1 LEHLC
6 TTLTAIPPPLRA
18 WSKHKENLCA
28 PDEIPAYWETCDV
41 LTFLA
46 DTGMY
51 DASLCQ
57 GLDGAEKERVL
68 QFKSDYFKKR
78 FAVSRSLLKCI
89 LRHIPGTGN
98 RDEIV
103 FSPEKKG
110 MLVRGRQDLFLSL
123 SYSGSCIAL
132 SVGKRKI
139 GSDIEMVRPVDIRK
153 IRSSPLFDGTK
164 CRNKKEASLQ
174 ALHVWTLVEAY
185 AKLRDKNPF
194 PLLAGTTFFPDA
206 GFVSYCIDK
215 QAVLSLAWDPALIKD
230 TLLWIDP
237 GTFSQG
243 GKHTPSSSSLSGGDT
258 HVRS

>member
-1 LEHLC
+1 M
-6 TTLTAIPPPLRA
+6 TAIPPLRA
-18 WSKHKENLCA
+18 WSKQKKNLCA
-28 PDEIPAYWETCDV
+28 PDEIPAYWKTHDV

-51 DASLCQ
+51 DASLYQ
-57 GLDGAEKERVL
+57 GLDSAEKERAL
-68 QFKSDYFKKR
+68 QFKSEYFKKR
-78 FAVSRSLLKCI
+78 FVVSRSLMKCI
-89 LRHIPGTGN
+89 LRQVPGTGN

-103 FSPEKKG
+103 LSREKKG

-139 GSDIEMVRPVDIRK
+139 GSDIEMVRVVDIRK
-153 IRSSPLFDGTK
+153 IRSSPLFDGSK

-185 AKLRDKNPF
+185 AKLRDTNPF

-206 GFVSYCIDK
+206 GFVSYCTGG
-215 QAVLSLAWDPALIKD
+215 QAVLSLAWDPGPIKD

-237 GTFSQG
+237 GAFSSG
-243 GKHTPSSSSLSGGDT
+243 GKHTPCSSSLSGGDT
-258 HVRS
+258 YVRS